1 MSTALVTDLTIFV
14 LALLVGIEVIGK
26 VPATL
31 HTPLMSATNS
41 IHGIVLAGALLIGVT
56 ANNVVGY
63 ILAFIASFFAAANV
77 VGGYVVTGRMLKMF
91 RRKARRPQE
100 GSRKTLNGHKG
111 LKGLIQGARLR
122 PGRGGDAVSGFS
134 GNIQLVYVLAAAC
147 FVIGLHLMNSPAT
160 ARRGN
165 QVSITGMVI
174 AGVATL
180 ILMIHD
186 GTVTAT
192 GWIVLISGAL
202 IGSAV
207 GLYAAQSVQMTAMPQ
222 LVSMFNSVGGGA
234 AALVAIYSYINS
246 ESNAGGVLGT
256 TTVFTVLDLIIGS
269 VTFSGS
275 IIAAG
280 KLQGVIGGQPIIF
293 KGSRLLNVA
302 LAVVAVGTAAFMFST
317 ASLPALLILVLA
329 SLAFG
334 VMMVLPIGGADMP
347 VVISLLNAF
356 TGTAVAMAGFVIGN
370 WALIV
375 AGALVGASGG
385 ILTKLMAD
393 AMNRSLANIIVGGF
407 GTGDSAVV
415 VEAAGDAHIRSIAAD
430 DAAIQLA
437 YASKVII
444 VPGYGLAAAQA
455 QHGVAELAKTLEDRG
470 IEVSYA
476 IHPVAGRMPGHMN
489 VLLAEANVPYPQL
502 KEMDEI
508 NPEFARTDV
517 ALVIGA
523 NDVTNPAARRPG
535 NEISGMPILDV
546 DQAKS
551 IIVIKRSMGHG
562 YAGIDNELYTNDKT
576 SMYFA
581 DAKKA
586 MADLTSAVKTLVG

>member
-1 MSTALVTDLTIFV
+1 
-14 LALLVGIEVIGK
+14 
-26 VPATL
+26 
-31 HTPLMSATNS
+31 
-41 IHGIVLAGALLIGVT
+41 
-56 ANNVVGY
+56 
-63 ILAFIASFFAAANV
+63 
-77 VGGYVVTGRMLKMF
+77 
-91 RRKARRPQE
+91 
-100 GSRKTLNGHKG
+100 
-111 LKGLIQGARLR
+111 
-122 PGRGGDAVSGFS
+122 VSGFT
-134 GNIQLVYVLAAAC
+134 GAIQLVYVLAAAC
-147 FVIGLHLMNSPAT
+147 FVVGLHLMNSPAT

-165 QVSITGMVI
+165 QVSIAGMVI
-174 AGVATL
+174 AGIATL
-180 ILMIHD
+180 ILMIHS

-192 GWIVLISGAL
+192 GWAVLLAGAL
-202 IGSAV
+202 IGSGV

-234 AALVAIYSYINS
+234 AALVAIFGYIDS
-246 ESNAGGVLGT
+246 EAHGSGVLGT
-256 TTVFTVLDLIIGS
+256 TTVFTLLDVLIGA

-280 KLQGVIGGQPIIF
+280 KLQGIVPGQPIIVR
-293 KGSRLLNVA
+293 GGRVINVG
-302 LAVVAVGTAAFMFST
+302 LGVVAIGTAAYLLGT
-317 ASLPALLILVLA
+317 ASLPGLLIVVLA
-329 SLAFG
+329 ALAFG

-407 GTGDSAVV
+407 GTGDSAV
-415 VEAAGDAHIRSIAAD
+415 ALDRAGDVQVRPIAAD

-455 QHGVAELAKTLEDRG
+455 QHGVAELAKILEDRG

-508 NPEFARTDV
+508 NPEFARADV

-562 YAGIDNELYTNDKT
+562 YAGIDNELYTDPKT

-581 DAKKA
+581 DAKQA
-586 MADLTSAVKTLVG
+586 MADLTGAVKTLVG

>member
-1 MSTALVTDLTIFV
+1 MST
-14 LALLVGIEVIGK
+14 
-26 VPATL
+26 
-31 HTPLMSATNS
+31 
-41 IHGIVLAGALLIGVT
+41 
-56 ANNVVGY
+56 
-63 ILAFIASFFAAANV
+63 FAWV
-77 VGGYVVTGRMLKMF
+77 
-91 RRKARRPQE
+91 
-100 GSRKTLNGHKG
+100 
-111 LKGLIQGARLR
+111 
-122 PGRGGDAVSGFS
+122 
-134 GNIQLVYVLAAAC
+134 IQLVYILAASC
-147 FVIGLHLMNSPAT
+147 FVLGLHLMNTPAT

-165 QVSITGMVI
+165 QVSIAGMII
-174 AGVATL
+174 AIAATL
-180 ILMIHD
+180 ALIIHANLIS
-186 GTVTAT
+186 AT
-192 GWIVLISGAL
+192 GWIVMIAGAL
-202 IGSAV
+202 VGGAA
-207 GLYAAQSVQMTAMPQ
+207 GLYSARTVQMTAMPQ
-222 LVSMFNSVGGGA
+222 LVSLFNAVGGGA
-234 AALVAIYSYINS
+234 AALVGVHDYMQ
-246 ESNAGGVLGT
+246 AGASVSAT
-256 TTVFTVLDLIIGS
+256 TSVTTLLDVIIGA

-280 KLQGVIGGQPIIF
+280 KLQGVITSAPVTFPGARFI
-293 KGSRLLNVA
+293 NAA
-302 LAVVAVGTAAFMFST
+302 LAIIALGVGGYLIASPST
-317 ASLPALLILVLA
+317 ALLMVVIVAALI
-329 SLAFG
+329 FG
-334 VMMVLPIGGADMP
+334 ISMVMPIGGADMP

-370 WALIV
+370 WAMII

-393 AMNRSLANIIVGGF
+393 AMNRSIRNIIVGGF
-407 GTGDSAVV
+407 GTGDTAAAV
-415 VEAAGDAHIRSIAAD
+415 AGPTGNVQSIAAD

-455 QHGVAELAKTLEDRG
+455 QHEVAALGELLESRGVD
-470 IEVSYA
+470 VSYA

-535 NEISGMPILDV
+535 TAISGMPILDV

-562 YAGIDNELYTNDKT
+562 YAGIDNELYVDPKT

-581 DAKKA
+581 DGKKA
-586 MADLTSAVKTLVG
+586 LTEMTAAVKTLVG